1 MGELTASLAHE
12 LNQPLS
18 GILANARAAQR
29 FLGALRPNLGEVRD
43 CLADIVADDRR
54 ASDVIRRLRE
64 LLRKGKVR
72 PVLLDINLLVG
83 EVVKLL
89 SSDALMRDVSIT
101 LDLEPGLPL
110 VKADRVQMQQ
120 VILNLI
126 VNAMEAMTAS
136 NGSGRIVIV
145 RTTREDDQ
153 MAHVAVQDTGPGLEP
168 GTETTIFE
176 PFYTTKAEG
185 MGMGLS
191 IARSIVVA
199 NGGRIWAVNN
209 PLGGATFHVT
219 VPVTGDDA

>member
-1 MGELTASLAHE
+1 
-12 LNQPLS
+12 
-18 GILANARAAQR
+18 
-29 FLGALRPNLGEVRD
+29 
-43 CLADIVADDRR
+43 
-54 ASDVIRRLRE
+54 
-64 LLRKGKVR
+64 
-72 PVLLDINLLVG
+72 
-83 EVVKLL
+83 
-89 SSDALMRDVSIT
+89 MRDIAIT

-126 VNAMEAMTAS
+126 VNAMEAVTGADS
-136 NGSGRIVIV
+136 STRVVIV
-145 RTTREDDQ
+145 RTTREDDHT
-153 MAHVAVQDTGPGLEP
+153 AHVTVEDTGSGLEP

-209 PLGGATFHVT
+209 LMSGTTFHVT
-219 VPVTGDDA
+219 VPVAGDEG